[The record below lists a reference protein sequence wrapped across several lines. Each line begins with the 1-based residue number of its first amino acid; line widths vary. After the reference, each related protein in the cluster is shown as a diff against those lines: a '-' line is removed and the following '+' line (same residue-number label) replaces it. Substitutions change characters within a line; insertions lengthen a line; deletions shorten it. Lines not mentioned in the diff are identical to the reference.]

1 MAKEEQHS
9 GDQTNG
15 LKGGT
20 QPVQDGEKEGVGEEP
35 TKGEGFLPPTK
46 TDAPLTSEEYECRIC
61 YNLFDLERHAPK
73 LLECLHTFC
82 RECLSELHLRG
93 DHSPHCRADS
103 GGNISGYGATELA
116 DGGRSSGTCITC
128 PVCRHCTAL
137 PEGQVHRLPVN
148 TKLVEAILLQLR
160 GWAPLL
166 PELRPQRL
174 LLQVPRPSR
183 QRSCSEQSIGAE
195 TPSATVSV
203 RSVEVETC
211 VEELGGGG
219 GGACGGN
226 CRKKASCLCFVFAVL
241 AMALLGFAWM
251 EWLNGSIFLGVA
263 LLLLFASTMPFMYNF
278 RIRSEPRTIFFTRAG
293 GSDPREGPSCRST
306 PGGSRSAVDGRSRC

>member
-1 MAKEEQHS
+1 MAKEEQQS
-9 GDQTNG
+9 GDQTNKD
-15 LKGGT
+15 LQGGT
-20 QPVQDGEKEGVGEEP
+20 QRVQDGEKEGVEEDP
-35 TKGEGFLPPTK
+35 AKGK
-46 TDAPLTSEEYECRIC
+46 TPASKPEAPLTSEEYECRIC

-82 RECLSELHLRG
+82 RECLSELYQRG
-93 DHSPHCRADS
+93 DHSPHCRSEAS
-103 GGNISGYGATELA
+103 SNISGYGAPEVT
-116 DGGRSSGTCITC
+116 DGCRSAGPCITC

-137 PEGQVHRLPVN
+137 PEGQVQSLPVN

-166 PELRPQRL
+166 PELRPQHL
-174 LLQVPRPSR
+174 FLPVPRPSR
-183 QRSCSEQSIGAE
+183 QQFSSERSLGAE
-195 TPSATVSV
+195 TPSGTVSI
-203 RSVEVETC
+203 RSVGMETYI
-211 VEELGGGG
+211 EGLGGGG
-219 GGACGGN
+219 VVSNCGAN

-293 GSDPREGPSCRST
+293 GSDSREEPSCRST
-306 PGGSRSAVDGRSRC
+306 PGSRSAVDVRSRC

>member
-1 MAKEEQHS
+1 MAKEEQQS
-9 GDQTNG
+9 GDQTNP

-20 QPVQDGEKEGVGEEP
+20 RRVPDGEKEGVGEDP
-35 TKGEGFLPPTK
+35 AKGK
-46 TDAPLTSEEYECRIC
+46 TPASKSEAPLTSEEYECRIC

-82 RECLSELHLRG
+82 RECLSELYQRG
-93 DHSPHCRADS
+93 DHSPHCRSEAGS
-103 GGNISGYGATELA
+103 NLSGYGAPELT
-116 DGGRSSGTCITC
+116 DGGRSSGPCITC

-137 PEGQVHRLPVN
+137 PEGQVQSLPVN

-166 PELRPQRL
+166 SELRPQHL
-174 LLQVPRPSR
+174 FLPVPRPSH
-183 QRSCSEQSIGAE
+183 QQSSSERSVGAE
-195 TPSATVSV
+195 TPSGAVSI
-203 RSVEVETC
+203 RNVEMETY
-211 VEELGGGG
+211 VEELSGSNC
-219 GGACGGN
+219 GAN

-241 AMALLGFAWM
+241 GMALLGFAWM

-278 RIRSEPRTIFFTRAG
+278 RIRSEPRTIFFTRAR
-293 GSDPREGPSCRST
+293 GSGPREGASCHST
-306 PGGSRSAVDGRSRC
+306 PGSRSALDGSNRC

>member
-1 MAKEEQHS
+1 MAKEEQQS
-9 GDQTNG
+9 GDQTNS
-15 LKGGT
+15 LQGGT
-20 QPVQDGEKEGVGEEP
+20 QQVQDGEKEGVGEDP
-35 TKGEGFLPPTK
+35 AKGKAPASKPE
-46 TDAPLTSEEYECRIC
+46 APLTSEEYECRIC

-82 RECLSELHLRG
+82 RECLSELSQRG
-93 DHSPHCRADS
+93 DHSPHCRSEAS
-103 GGNISGYGATELA
+103 SNGYGAPELT
-116 DGGRSSGTCITC
+116 DGGRSAAPCITC

-137 PEGQVHRLPVN
+137 PEGQVQSLPVN

-166 PELRPQRL
+166 PELRPQHL
-174 LLQVPRPSR
+174 FLPVPRPSR
-183 QRSCSEQSIGAE
+183 QQFSSERSLGAE
-195 TPSATVSV
+195 TPSGTVSI
-203 RSVEVETC
+203 RSVGMETYI
-211 VEELGGGG
+211 EGLSGGGG
-219 GGACGGN
+219 GGLSNCGAN

-251 EWLNGSIFLGVA
+251 EWLNGSIFLGIA

-293 GSDPREGPSCRST
+293 GSGLREGPSCRST
-306 PGGSRSAVDGRSRC
+306 PGSRSAVDERSRC